1 MDKNEIILKL
11 KNTST
16 SPGVYLWKDAKQN
29 VLYVGK
35 AKNLRKRL
43 LQYFDGAINSYKT
56 SKLMSLVADFEV
68 YICKTNKEAL
78 LLEKAMVDRFN
89 PEFNILLLDDRK
101 YPYLKVQ
108 LLKDSLLITLSRK
121 ANAKDTKN
129 TFYYGP
135 FPSGYGA
142 KPILKLL
149 QHEALYE
156 NGLLIKNKDSSFWV
170 NQFAKIK
177 EILSFKNNNYLNDL
191 TNKMH
196 AAANNMQFELA
207 MFLRD
212 GLTYLKKLKESQII
226 ELSQYKNIDVFA
238 YKTDEKL
245 IYATVLFYRYGILI
259 NKVNLTI
266 PLGISIDES
275 IRVFFEQ
282 FYADKILPDNFIVQ
296 EEILKYDLNLSSD
309 YKFISPKI
317 GTNKKVLDL
326 ALLNLNDYYEKE
338 HLIMQNQL
346 EKADSMLSS
355 LNKYLNLPKLKNIV
369 IFDNSNINN
378 INPVGVAIVYTN
390 GIKNKSLYRKFN
402 LEALSYRSA
411 DVDYIRQSITKFFSS
426 DKNTKDFD
434 LIITDGGLQQVNE
447 AKKTLKFLGLNI
459 PVIGLVKNEH
469 HKTRALIDLN
479 LNEIYINDLE
489 LHNYLAQIQIEVDRF
504 AKSHFRNRQK
514 ISSLEGKLRN
524 IKGLGHNMEQ
534 KLLNHFKSYANIY
547 DASVEELA
555 KIVPINIAKSIKNK
569 DYE

>member
-121 ANAKDTKN
+121 VNTKYTKN

-156 NGLLIKNKDSSFWV
+156 NGLLIKNQDSSFWV

-177 EILSFKNNNYLNDL
+177 EILSFKNNNYLNEL

-196 AAANNMQFELA
+196 TAANNMQFELA
-207 MFLRD
+207 LFLRD

-296 EEILKYDLNLSSD
+296 EEILKYDLNLSSN

-355 LNKYLNLPKLKNIV
+355 LNKYLNLSKLKNIV

-479 LNEIYINDLE
+479 LNEIYVNDLE

-534 KLLNHFKSYANIY
+534 KLLNYFKSYANIY

>member
-89 PEFNILLLDDRK
+89 PKFNILLLDDRK

-121 ANAKDTKN
+121 VNTKYTKN
-129 TFYYGP
+129 TLYYGP

-156 NGLLIKNKDSSFWV
+156 SGLLIKNNDSSFWV

-177 EILSFKNNNYLNDL
+177 EILSFKNNNYLNEL

-196 AAANNMQFELA
+196 TAANNMQFELA
-207 MFLRD
+207 LFLRD

-245 IYATVLFYRYGILI
+245 IYATVLFYRYGVLI

-447 AKKTLKFLGLNI
+447 AKKTLKVLGINI
-459 PVIGLVKNEH
+459 PVIGLVKNEY

-479 LNEIYINDLE
+479 LNEIYVNDLE

-534 KLLNHFKSYANIY
+534 KLLNHFKSYAKIY

-555 KIVPINIAKSIKNK
+555 KIVPFNIAKSIKNK

>member
-56 SKLMSLVADFEV
+56 SKLMSLVVDFEV

-108 LLKDSLLITLSRK
+108 LLKDSLIITLSRK

-156 NGLLIKNKDSSFWV
+156 NGLLIKNKDSNFWV
-170 NQFAKIK
+170 NQFTKIK

-196 AAANNMQFELA
+196 NAANNMQFELA
-207 MFLRD
+207 LFLRD

-296 EEILKYDLNLSSD
+296 EEILKYDLNLSND

-338 HLIMQNQL
+338 HLIMKNQL
-346 EKADSMLSS
+346 EKADSMLNS
-355 LNKYLNLPKLKNIV
+355 LNKYLSLPKLKNIV

-447 AKKTLKFLGLNI
+447 AKKTLKVLGLNI

-479 LNEIYINDLE
+479 LNEIYVNDLE

>member
-121 ANAKDTKN
+121 VNTKYTKN
-129 TFYYGP
+129 TLYYGP

-156 NGLLIKNKDSSFWV
+156 SGLLIKNNDSSFWV

-177 EILSFKNNNYLNDL
+177 EILSFKNNNYLNEL

-196 AAANNMQFELA
+196 TAANNMQFELA
-207 MFLRD
+207 LFLRD

-245 IYATVLFYRYGILI
+245 IYATVLFYRYGVLI

-447 AKKTLKFLGLNI
+447 AKKTLKVLGINI
-459 PVIGLVKNEH
+459 PVIGLVKNEY

-479 LNEIYINDLE
+479 LNEIYVNDLE

-534 KLLNHFKSYANIY
+534 KLLNHFKSYAKIY

-555 KIVPINIAKSIKNK
+555 KIVPFNVAKSIKNK

>member
-121 ANAKDTKN
+121 VNTKYTKN
-129 TFYYGP
+129 TLYYGP

-156 NGLLIKNKDSSFWV
+156 SGLLIKNNDSSFWV

-177 EILSFKNNNYLNDL
+177 EILSFKNNNYLNEL

-196 AAANNMQFELA
+196 TAANNMQFELA
-207 MFLRD
+207 LFLRD

-245 IYATVLFYRYGILI
+245 IYATVLFYRYGVLI
-259 NKVNLTI
+259 SKVNLTI

-338 HLIMQNQL
+338 HLIMQNQI

-390 GIKNKSLYRKFN
+390 GIKSKSLYRKFN

-447 AKKTLKFLGLNI
+447 AKKTLKVLGINI
-459 PVIGLVKNEH
+459 PVIGLVKNEY

-479 LNEIYINDLE
+479 LNEIYVNDLE

-534 KLLNHFKSYANIY
+534 KLLNHFKSYAKIY

-555 KIVPINIAKSIKNK
+555 KIVPFNIAKSIKNK

>member
-56 SKLMSLVADFEV
+56 NKLMQLVADFEV

-121 ANAKDTKN
+121 VNAKDTKN

-170 NQFAKIK
+170 NQFTKIK
-177 EILSFKNNNYLNDL
+177 EILSFKNNNYLNEL

-196 AAANNMQFELA
+196 SAANNMQFELA
-207 MFLRD
+207 LFLRD

-296 EEILKYDLNLSSD
+296 YEILKYDLNLSSD

-447 AKKTLKFLGLNI
+447 AKKTLKVLGINI

-469 HKTRALIDLN
+469 HKTRALIDLD
-479 LNEIYINDLE
+479 LNEIYVNDLE

-569 DYE
+569 NYE

>member
-1 MDKNEIILKL
+1 MDKNEIILML
-11 KNTST
+11 KNVST

-35 AKNLRKRL
+35 AKNLRKRM

-56 SKLMSLVADFEV
+56 NKLVSLIYDFDV

-78 LLEKAMVDRFN
+78 LLEKAMIDRYN

-108 LLKDSLLITLSRK
+108 LLKDSLLINLSRK
-121 ANAKDTKN
+121 VNAKDSKN

-142 KPILKLL
+142 KPILKFL
-149 QHEALYE
+149 QHETLYE
-156 NGLLIKNKDSSFWV
+156 NGLLIKNKNYNFWI
-170 NQFAKIK
+170 NQFNKIK
-177 EILSFKNNNYLNDL
+177 EILSFKNNNYINEL

-196 AAANNMQFELA
+196 QAANNMQFELA
-207 MFLRD
+207 LFLRD

-226 ELSQYKNIDVFA
+226 ELSQYKNIDVFT

-245 IYATVLFYRYGILI
+245 IFATVLFYRYGILI

-266 PLGISIDES
+266 PLGLSVDES
-275 IRVFFEQ
+275 LRVFFEQ
-282 FYADKILPDNFIVQ
+282 FYEDKILPDNFIVQ
-296 EEILKYDLNLSSD
+296 EELLNFDLNLSSE

-326 ALLNLNDYYEKE
+326 AILNLNDYYEKE
-338 HLIMQNQL
+338 HLVIKNQL
-346 EKADSMLSS
+346 DKASNMLDS

-369 IFDNSNINN
+369 VFDNSNINN

-402 LEALSYRSA
+402 LEALNERSA
-411 DVDYIRQSITKFFSS
+411 DVEYIKQSISKFFSS
-426 DKNTKDFD
+426 NKNTKDYD
-434 LIITDGGLQQVNE
+434 LVIADGGIQQVNE
-447 AKKTLKFLGLNI
+447 AKKTLKILNINI
-459 PVIGLVKNEH
+459 PVIGLVKNEF
-469 HKTRALIDLN
+469 HKTKALIDLDM
-479 LNEIYINDLE
+479 NEIYINDLE
-489 LHNYLAQIQIEVDRF
+489 LYNYLVQIQVEVDRF

-524 IKGLGHNMEQ
+524 IKGLGPNMEQ
-534 KLLNHFKSYANIY
+534 NLLNHFKSYAKIY
-547 DASVEELA
+547 DASVEELS
-555 KIVPINIAKSIKNK
+555 KIVPLNIAKSIKNK

>member
-121 ANAKDTKN
+121 VNTKYTKN
-129 TFYYGP
+129 TLYYGP

-156 NGLLIKNKDSSFWV
+156 SGLLIKNNDSSFWV

-177 EILSFKNNNYLNDL
+177 EILSFKNNNYLNEL

-196 AAANNMQFELA
+196 TAANNMQFELA
-207 MFLRD
+207 LFLRD

-245 IYATVLFYRYGILI
+245 IYATVLFYRYGVLI
-259 NKVNLTI
+259 SKVNLTI

-390 GIKNKSLYRKFN
+390 GIKSKSLYRKFN

-447 AKKTLKFLGLNI
+447 AKKTLKVLGINI
-459 PVIGLVKNEH
+459 PVIGLVKNEY

-479 LNEIYINDLE
+479 LNEIYVNDLE

-534 KLLNHFKSYANIY
+534 KLLNHFKSYAKIY

-555 KIVPINIAKSIKNK
+555 KIVPFNIAKSIKNK

>member
-121 ANAKDTKN
+121 VNTKYTKN
-129 TFYYGP
+129 TLYYGP

-156 NGLLIKNKDSSFWV
+156 SGLLIKNNDSSFWV

-177 EILSFKNNNYLNDL
+177 EILSFKNNNYLNEL

-196 AAANNMQFELA
+196 TAANNMQFELA
-207 MFLRD
+207 LFLRD

-245 IYATVLFYRYGILI
+245 IYATVLFYRYGVLI

-447 AKKTLKFLGLNI
+447 AKKTLKVLGINI
-459 PVIGLVKNEH
+459 PVIGLVKNEY

-479 LNEIYINDLE
+479 LNEIYVNDLE

-534 KLLNHFKSYANIY
+534 KLLNNFKSYAKIY

-555 KIVPINIAKSIKNK
+555 KIVPFNIAKSIKNK

>member
-1 MDKNEIILKL
+1 MDKNEIILML
-11 KNTST
+11 KSVST

-35 AKNLRKRL
+35 AKNLRKRM

-56 SKLMSLVADFEV
+56 NKLVSLIYDFDV

-78 LLEKAMVDRFN
+78 LLEKAMIDRYN

-108 LLKDSLLITLSRK
+108 LLKDSLLINLSRK
-121 ANAKDTKN
+121 VNAKDSKN

-149 QHEALYE
+149 QHETLYE
-156 NGLLIKNKDSSFWV
+156 NGLLIKNKDYNFWI
-170 NQFAKIK
+170 NQFNKIK
-177 EILSFKNNNYLNDL
+177 EILSFKNNNYINEL

-196 AAANNMQFELA
+196 QAANNMQFELA
-207 MFLRD
+207 LFLRD

-245 IYATVLFYRYGILI
+245 IFATVLFYRYGILI

-266 PLGISIDES
+266 PLGLSVDES
-275 IRVFFEQ
+275 LRVFFEQ
-282 FYADKILPDNFIVQ
+282 FYEDKILPDNFIVQ
-296 EEILKYDLNLSSD
+296 EELLNFDLNLSSE

-326 ALLNLNDYYEKE
+326 AILNLNDYYEKE
-338 HLIMQNQL
+338 HLVIKNQL
-346 EKADSMLSS
+346 DKASNMLDS

-369 IFDNSNINN
+369 VFDNSNINN

-402 LEALSYRSA
+402 LEALNERSA
-411 DVDYIRQSITKFFSS
+411 DVEYIKQSISKFFSS
-426 DKNTKDFD
+426 NKNTKDYD
-434 LIITDGGLQQVNE
+434 LVIADGGIQQVNE
-447 AKKTLKFLGLNI
+447 AKKTLKMLNINI
-459 PVIGLVKNEH
+459 PVIGLVKNEF
-469 HKTRALIDLN
+469 HKTKALIDLDM
-479 LNEIYINDLE
+479 NEIHISDLE
-489 LHNYLAQIQIEVDRF
+489 LYNYLVQIQVEVDRF

-524 IKGLGHNMEQ
+524 IKGLGPNMEQ
-534 KLLNHFKSYANIY
+534 NLLNHFKSYAKIY
-547 DASVEELA
+547 DASVEELS
-555 KIVPINIAKSIKNK
+555 KIVPLNIAKSIKNK

>member
-121 ANAKDTKN
+121 VNTKYTKN
-129 TFYYGP
+129 TLYYGP

-156 NGLLIKNKDSSFWV
+156 SGLLIKNNDSSFWV

-177 EILSFKNNNYLNDL
+177 EILSFKNNNYLNEL

-196 AAANNMQFELA
+196 TAANNMQFELA
-207 MFLRD
+207 LFLRD

-245 IYATVLFYRYGILI
+245 IYATVLFYRYGVLI
-259 NKVNLTI
+259 SKVNLTI

-296 EEILKYDLNLSSD
+296 EKILKYDLNLSSD

-390 GIKNKSLYRKFN
+390 GIKSKSLYRKFN

-411 DVDYIRQSITKFFSS
+411 DVDYIRQSITKFFNS

-447 AKKTLKFLGLNI
+447 AKKTLKVLGINI
-459 PVIGLVKNEH
+459 PVIGLVKNEY

-479 LNEIYINDLE
+479 LNEIYVNDLE

-534 KLLNHFKSYANIY
+534 KLLNHFKSYAKIY

-555 KIVPINIAKSIKNK
+555 KIVPFNIAKSIKNK

>member
-156 NGLLIKNKDSSFWV
+156 NGLLIKNKDSNFWV
-170 NQFAKIK
+170 NQFTKIK

-196 AAANNMQFELA
+196 TAANNMQFELA
-207 MFLRD
+207 LFLRD

-369 IFDNSNINN
+369 IFDNSNVNN

-426 DKNTKDFD
+426 DKNSKDFD

-479 LNEIYINDLE
+479 LNEIYVNDLE

-534 KLLNHFKSYANIY
+534 KLLNHFKSYAKIY

-555 KIVPINIAKSIKNK
+555 KIVPFNVAKSIKNK

>member
-121 ANAKDTKN
+121 VNTKYTKN
-129 TFYYGP
+129 TLYYGP

-156 NGLLIKNKDSSFWV
+156 SGLLIKNNDNSFWV

-177 EILSFKNNNYLNDL
+177 EILSFKNNNYLNEL

-196 AAANNMQFELA
+196 TAANNMQFELA
-207 MFLRD
+207 LFLRD

-245 IYATVLFYRYGILI
+245 IYATVLFYRYGVLI
-259 NKVNLTI
+259 SKVNLTI

-390 GIKNKSLYRKFN
+390 GIKSKSLYRKFN

-447 AKKTLKFLGLNI
+447 AKKTLKVLGINI
-459 PVIGLVKNEH
+459 PVIGLVKNEY

-479 LNEIYINDLE
+479 LNEIYVNDLE

-534 KLLNHFKSYANIY
+534 KLLNHFKSYAKIY

-555 KIVPINIAKSIKNK
+555 KIVPFNIAKSIKNK

>member
-156 NGLLIKNKDSSFWV
+156 NGLLIKNKDSNFWV
-170 NQFAKIK
+170 NQFTKIK
-177 EILSFKNNNYLNDL
+177 EILSFKNNNYLNEL

-196 AAANNMQFELA
+196 TAANNMQFELA
-207 MFLRD
+207 LFLRD

-296 EEILKYDLNLSSD
+296 EEILKYDLNLSND

-346 EKADSMLSS
+346 EKADSMLNS
-355 LNKYLNLPKLKNIV
+355 LNKYLSLPKLKNIV

-459 PVIGLVKNEH
+459 PVIGLVKNEY

>member
-1 MDKNEIILKL
+1 
-11 KNTST
+11 
-16 SPGVYLWKDAKQN
+16 
-29 VLYVGK
+29 
-35 AKNLRKRL
+35 
-43 LQYFDGAINSYKT
+43 
-56 SKLMSLVADFEV
+56 
-68 YICKTNKEAL
+68 
-78 LLEKAMVDRFN
+78 
-89 PEFNILLLDDRK
+89 
-101 YPYLKVQ
+101 
-108 LLKDSLLITLSRK
+108 
-121 ANAKDTKN
+121 
-129 TFYYGP
+129 
-135 FPSGYGA
+135 
-142 KPILKLL
+142 
-149 QHEALYE
+149 
-156 NGLLIKNKDSSFWV
+156 
-170 NQFAKIK
+170 
-177 EILSFKNNNYLNDL
+177 
-191 TNKMH
+191 MH
-196 AAANNMQFELA
+196 TAANNMQFELA
-207 MFLRD
+207 LFLRD

-245 IYATVLFYRYGILI
+245 IYATVLFYRYGVLI

-447 AKKTLKFLGLNI
+447 AKKTLKVLGINI
-459 PVIGLVKNEH
+459 PVIGLVKNEY

-479 LNEIYINDLE
+479 LNEIYVNDLE

-534 KLLNHFKSYANIY
+534 KLLNHFKSYAKIY

-555 KIVPINIAKSIKNK
+555 KIVPFNVAKSIKNK

>member
-1 MDKNEIILKL
+1 MDKSEIILKL

-156 NGLLIKNKDSSFWV
+156 NGLLIKNKDSNFWV
-170 NQFAKIK
+170 NQFTKIK

-196 AAANNMQFELA
+196 TAANNMQFELA

-296 EEILKYDLNLSSD
+296 EEILKYDLNLSND

-346 EKADSMLSS
+346 EKADSMLIS

-426 DKNTKDFD
+426 DKNSKDFD

-459 PVIGLVKNEH
+459 PVIGLVKNEY

-479 LNEIYINDLE
+479 LNEIYVNDLE

>member
-121 ANAKDTKN
+121 VNTKYTKN
-129 TFYYGP
+129 TLYYGP

-156 NGLLIKNKDSSFWV
+156 SGLLIKNNDSSFWV

-177 EILSFKNNNYLNDL
+177 EILSFKNNNYLNEL

-196 AAANNMQFELA
+196 TAANNMQFELA
-207 MFLRD
+207 LFLRD

-245 IYATVLFYRYGILI
+245 IYATVLFYRYGVLI

-447 AKKTLKFLGLNI
+447 AKKTLKVLGINI
-459 PVIGLVKNEH
+459 PVIGLVKNEY

-479 LNEIYINDLE
+479 LNEIYVNDLE

-534 KLLNHFKSYANIY
+534 KLLNHFKSYAKIY

-555 KIVPINIAKSIKNK
+555 KIVPFNIAKSIKNK

>member
-156 NGLLIKNKDSSFWV
+156 NGLLIKNKDSNFWV
-170 NQFAKIK
+170 NQFTKIK

-196 AAANNMQFELA
+196 TAANNMQFELA
-207 MFLRD
+207 LFLRD

-369 IFDNSNINN
+369 IFDNSNVNN

-426 DKNTKDFD
+426 DKNSKDFD

-479 LNEIYINDLE
+479 LNEIYVNDLE

-534 KLLNHFKSYANIY
+534 KLLNHFKSYAKIY

>member
-89 PEFNILLLDDRK
+89 PEFNILLLNDRK

-121 ANAKDTKN
+121 VNTKYTKN
-129 TFYYGP
+129 TLYYGP

-156 NGLLIKNKDSSFWV
+156 SGLLIKNNDSSFWV

-177 EILSFKNNNYLNDL
+177 EILSFKNNNYLNEL

-196 AAANNMQFELA
+196 TAANNMQFELA
-207 MFLRD
+207 LFLRD

-245 IYATVLFYRYGILI
+245 IYATVLFYRYGVLI

-447 AKKTLKFLGLNI
+447 AKKTLKVLGINI
-459 PVIGLVKNEH
+459 PVIGLVKNEY

-479 LNEIYINDLE
+479 LNEIYVNDLE

-534 KLLNHFKSYANIY
+534 KLLNHFKSYAKIY

-555 KIVPINIAKSIKNK
+555 KIVPFNIAKSIKNK

>member
-121 ANAKDTKN
+121 VNTKYTKN
-129 TFYYGP
+129 TLYYGP

-156 NGLLIKNKDSSFWV
+156 SGLLIKNNDSSFWV

-177 EILSFKNNNYLNDL
+177 EILSFKNNNYLNEL

-196 AAANNMQFELA
+196 TAANNMQFELA
-207 MFLRD
+207 LFLRD

-245 IYATVLFYRYGILI
+245 IYATVLFYRYGVLI
-259 NKVNLTI
+259 SKVNLTI

-296 EEILKYDLNLSSD
+296 EKILKYDLNLSSD

-390 GIKNKSLYRKFN
+390 GIKSKSLYRKFN

-447 AKKTLKFLGLNI
+447 AKKTLKVLGINI
-459 PVIGLVKNEH
+459 PVIGLVKNEY

-479 LNEIYINDLE
+479 LNEIYVNDLE

-534 KLLNHFKSYANIY
+534 KLLNHFKSYAKIY

-555 KIVPINIAKSIKNK
+555 KIVPFNIAKSIKNK

>member
-1 MDKNEIILKL
+1 MGKNEIILML
-11 KNTST
+11 KSVST

-35 AKNLRKRL
+35 AKNLRKRM

-56 SKLMSLVADFEV
+56 NKLVSLIYDFDV

-78 LLEKAMVDRFN
+78 LLEKAMIDRYN

-108 LLKDSLLITLSRK
+108 LLKDSLLINLSRK
-121 ANAKDTKN
+121 VNAKDSKN

-142 KPILKLL
+142 KPILKFL
-149 QHEALYE
+149 QHETLYE
-156 NGLLIKNKDSSFWV
+156 NGLLIKNKNYNFWI
-170 NQFAKIK
+170 NQFNKIK
-177 EILSFKNNNYLNDL
+177 EILSFKNNNYINEL

-196 AAANNMQFELA
+196 QAANNMQFELA
-207 MFLRD
+207 LFLRD

-226 ELSQYKNIDVFA
+226 ELSQYKNIDVFT

-245 IYATVLFYRYGILI
+245 IFATVLFYRYGILI

-266 PLGISIDES
+266 PLGLSVDES
-275 IRVFFEQ
+275 LRVFFEQ
-282 FYADKILPDNFIVQ
+282 FYEDKILPDNFIVQ
-296 EEILKYDLNLSSD
+296 EELLNFDLNLSSE

-326 ALLNLNDYYEKE
+326 AILNLNDYYEKE
-338 HLIMQNQL
+338 HLVIKNQL
-346 EKADSMLSS
+346 DKASNMLDS

-369 IFDNSNINN
+369 VFDNSNINN

-402 LEALSYRSA
+402 LEALNERSA
-411 DVDYIRQSITKFFSS
+411 DVEYIKQSISKFFSS
-426 DKNTKDFD
+426 NKNTKDYD
-434 LIITDGGLQQVNE
+434 LVIADGGIQQVNE
-447 AKKTLKFLGLNI
+447 AKKTLKILNINI
-459 PVIGLVKNEH
+459 PVIGLVKNEF
-469 HKTRALIDLN
+469 HKTKALIDLDM
-479 LNEIYINDLE
+479 NEIYINDLE
-489 LHNYLAQIQIEVDRF
+489 LYNYLVQIQVEVDRF

-524 IKGLGHNMEQ
+524 IKGLGLNMEQ
-534 KLLNHFKSYANIY
+534 NLLNHFKSYAKIY
-547 DASVEELA
+547 DASVEELS
-555 KIVPINIAKSIKNK
+555 KIVPLNIAKSIKNK

>member
-1 MDKNEIILKL
+1 MGKNEIILML
-11 KNTST
+11 KSVST

-35 AKNLRKRL
+35 AKNLRKRM

-56 SKLMSLVADFEV
+56 NKLVSLIYDFDV

-78 LLEKAMVDRFN
+78 LLEKAMIDRYN

-108 LLKDSLLITLSRK
+108 LLKDSLLINLSRK
-121 ANAKDTKN
+121 VNAKDSKN

-142 KPILKLL
+142 KPILKFL
-149 QHEALYE
+149 QHETLYE
-156 NGLLIKNKDSSFWV
+156 NGLLIKNKNYNFWI
-170 NQFAKIK
+170 NQFNKIK
-177 EILSFKNNNYLNDL
+177 EILSFKNNNYINEL

-196 AAANNMQFELA
+196 QAANNMQFELA
-207 MFLRD
+207 LFLRD

-226 ELSQYKNIDVFA
+226 ELSQYKNIDVFT

-245 IYATVLFYRYGILI
+245 IFATVLFYRYGILI

-266 PLGISIDES
+266 PLGLSVDES
-275 IRVFFEQ
+275 LRVFFEQ
-282 FYADKILPDNFIVQ
+282 FYEDKILPDNFIVQ
-296 EEILKYDLNLSSD
+296 EELLNFDLNLSSE

-326 ALLNLNDYYEKE
+326 AILNLNDYYEKE
-338 HLIMQNQL
+338 HLVIKNQL
-346 EKADSMLSS
+346 DKASNMLDS

-369 IFDNSNINN
+369 VFDNSNINN

-402 LEALSYRSA
+402 LEALNERSA
-411 DVDYIRQSITKFFSS
+411 DVEYIKQSISKFFSS
-426 DKNTKDFD
+426 NKNTKDYD
-434 LIITDGGLQQVNE
+434 LVIADGGIQQVNE
-447 AKKTLKFLGLNI
+447 AKKTLKILNINI
-459 PVIGLVKNEH
+459 PVIGLVKNEF
-469 HKTRALIDLN
+469 HKTKALIDLDM
-479 LNEIYINDLE
+479 NEIYINDLE
-489 LHNYLAQIQIEVDRF
+489 LYNYLVQIQVEVDRF

-524 IKGLGHNMEQ
+524 IKGLGPNMEQ
-534 KLLNHFKSYANIY
+534 NLLNHFKSYAKIY
-547 DASVEELA
+547 DASVEELS
-555 KIVPINIAKSIKNK
+555 KIVPLNIAKSIKNK

>member
-1 MDKNEIILKL
+1 MGKNEIILML
-11 KNTST
+11 KSVST

-35 AKNLRKRL
+35 AKNLRKRM

-56 SKLMSLVADFEV
+56 NKLVSLIYDFDV

-78 LLEKAMVDRFN
+78 LLEKAMIDRYN

-108 LLKDSLLITLSRK
+108 LLKDSLLINLSRK
-121 ANAKDTKN
+121 VNAKDSKN

-149 QHEALYE
+149 QHETLYE
-156 NGLLIKNKDSSFWV
+156 NGLLIKNKNYNFWI
-170 NQFAKIK
+170 NQFNKIK
-177 EILSFKNNNYLNDL
+177 EILSFKNNNYINEL

-196 AAANNMQFELA
+196 QAANNMQFELA
-207 MFLRD
+207 LFLRD

-226 ELSQYKNIDVFA
+226 ELSQYKNIDVFT

-245 IYATVLFYRYGILI
+245 IFATVLFYRYGILI

-266 PLGISIDES
+266 PLGLSVDES
-275 IRVFFEQ
+275 LRVFFEQ
-282 FYADKILPDNFIVQ
+282 FYEDKILPDNFIVQ
-296 EEILKYDLNLSSD
+296 EELLNFDLNLSSE

-326 ALLNLNDYYEKE
+326 AILNLNDYYEKE
-338 HLIMQNQL
+338 HLVIKNQL
-346 EKADSMLSS
+346 DKASNMLDS

-369 IFDNSNINN
+369 VFDNSNINN

-402 LEALSYRSA
+402 LEALNERSA
-411 DVDYIRQSITKFFSS
+411 DVEYIKQSISKFFSS
-426 DKNTKDFD
+426 NKNTKDYD
-434 LIITDGGLQQVNE
+434 LVIADGGIQQVNE
-447 AKKTLKFLGLNI
+447 AKKTLKILNINI
-459 PVIGLVKNEH
+459 PVIGLVKNEF
-469 HKTRALIDLN
+469 HKTKALIDLDM
-479 LNEIYINDLE
+479 NEIYINDLE
-489 LHNYLAQIQIEVDRF
+489 LYNYLVQIQVEVDRF

-524 IKGLGHNMEQ
+524 IKGLGPNMEQ
-534 KLLNHFKSYANIY
+534 NLLNHFKSYAKIY
-547 DASVEELA
+547 DASVEELS
-555 KIVPINIAKSIKNK
+555 KIVPLNIAKSIKNK

>member
-16 SPGVYLWKDAKQN
+16 SPGVYLWKDDKQN

-121 ANAKDTKN
+121 AKAKDTKN

-142 KPILKLL
+142 RPILKLL

-156 NGLLIKNKDSSFWV
+156 NGLLIKNKDSNFWV
-170 NQFAKIK
+170 NQFTKIK

-196 AAANNMQFELA
+196 TAANNMQFELA
-207 MFLRD
+207 LFLRD

-346 EKADSMLSS
+346 EKADSMLNS
-355 LNKYLNLPKLKNIV
+355 LNKYLSLPKLKNIV